1 MSPASRR
8 SRCPPSGS
16 PESWLGARTDYRL
29 FSAQRDLS
37 SRIVQDSSKD
47 WWPTAS
53 VSFDPQ
59 YVGPA
64 GLFQPS
70 GTWRL
75 TLSLIQPIYDGGR
88 RRGLRRQREADLQE
102 DELTLERLALHGAGR
117 GADRAGGSGVS
128 GAGPRQCP

>member
-1 MSPASRR
+1 MS
-8 SRCPPSGS
+8 
-16 PESWLGARTDYRL
+16 ARTDYRL

-37 SRIVQDSSKD
+37 ARIVRDSSKD

-59 YVGPA
+59 YVAPA

-75 TLSLIQPIYDGGR
+75 TVSLNQRVYDGGQ
-88 RRGLRRQREADLQE
+88 RRGLA
-102 DELTLERLALHGAGR
+102 
-117 GADRAGGSGVS
+117 S
-128 GAGPRQCP
+128 